1 LRTKLSPGQTIAL
14 QRGQQKIAFRVI
26 WSKHLAANENH
37 AGMEA
42 LDYGR
47 SVWAVGL
54 PLSPIAEDSI
64 ELSSATGNS
73 SATVA
78 TVPLVFV
85 PEVSASTRSA
95 TDNWGLSFGVL
106 FLNLALGLSLYRGI
120 FYEWGLS
127 FGLLLLSLALG
138 LSLYHAGIYQSG
150 RVAIQPPVPAAPTAE
165 ALARLAPNPHPA
177 MVSLA
182 KTGDSFASR
191 LQVAEA
197 PTGHV
202 VYPVAPGDS
211 IRGKV
216 RLQIIVAANGL
227 VKQIH
232 LLSGKQP
239 LAVAAAQAVRLW
251 RYSSFQGS
259 DRSTERETSVTVSFL
274 GTDAVSL
281 EFPSSNAQVRAN

>member
-1 LRTKLSPGQTIAL
+1 MPEGTQRYSRTKMVLPLRVWLDEGAGETSSPHWVHTIDISQIGCRLAGLRTKLSPGQTIAL

-138 LSLYHAGIYQSG
+138 LSFYQG
-150 RVAIQPPVPAAPTAE
+150 RVAIQPPVSCSAHHRRP
-165 ALARLAPNPHPA
+165 RL
-177 MVSLA
+177 
-182 KTGDSFASR
+182 G
-191 LQVAEA
+191 
-197 PTGHV
+197 
-202 VYPVAPGDS
+202 
-211 IRGKV
+211 
-216 RLQIIVAANGL
+216 
-227 VKQIH
+227 
-232 LLSGKQP
+232 
-239 LAVAAAQAVRLW
+239 
-251 RYSSFQGS
+251 
-259 DRSTERETSVTVSFL
+259 
-274 GTDAVSL
+274 
-281 EFPSSNAQVRAN
+281 